1 MTIVYDKKT
10 VKTVNRATLFNRIDL
25 LERYMQEKHNYS
37 LDEIVEICNRLRH
50 GEYLGD
56 ALAAEVY
63 KIEGTLDNMEQWINN
78 EIANEEETLKETVD

>member
-1 MTIVYDKKT
+1 MTIVYD
-10 VKTVNRATLFNRIDL
+10 NRIDL

-37 LDEIVEICNRLRH
+37 LDEVVEICNRLQH

-63 KIEGTLDNMEQWINN
+63 KIEGTLDNMEQWVNN
-78 EIANEEETLKETVD
+78 EIANEEGFLKETVD